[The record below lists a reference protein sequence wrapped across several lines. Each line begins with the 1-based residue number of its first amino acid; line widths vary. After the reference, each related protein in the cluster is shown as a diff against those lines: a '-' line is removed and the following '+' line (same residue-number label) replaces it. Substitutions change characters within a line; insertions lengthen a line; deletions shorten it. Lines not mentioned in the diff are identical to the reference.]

1 MATVTP
7 AGELRLRSAAV
18 TLLRRPLLLAFVLG
32 CGVSLLA
39 SGRLTLRLVV
49 DGTLS
54 FAFVPLCEL
63 IAYAIVYRLQL
74 GTRQIVGPARAG
86 HYAEAV
92 DRYFAGNTPWLWWM
106 LALMTATAILPARR
120 LGSVLAP
127 ILFTAPIPIAL
138 SVRFDWRLFRHD
150 GRSSGQAVFDIILQR
165 AIAWSLATAY
175 FLGVALT
182 ARDFLYTFV
191 EAGQEISAWAR
202 MML

>member
-1 MATVTP
+1 MSIESVATVTP
-7 AGELRLRSAAV
+7 AGELHQRSATV

-39 SGRLTLRLVV
+39 SGRMTPRLIV

-63 IAYAIVYRLQL
+63 IAYAIVYRLQR
-74 GTRQIVGPARAG
+74 GARPFAQT
-86 HYAEAV
+86 A
-92 DRYFAGNTPWLWWM
+92 DRYFAGNAPWLWWM

-120 LGSVLAP
+120 LGSLLAP

-138 SVRFDWRLFRHD
+138 SVRFDWRFFRGD
-150 GRSSGQAVFDIILQR
+150 GRSSRQALIDIILQR
-165 AIAWSLATAY
+165 SIAWSLATAY

-182 ARDFLYTFV
+182 TRDFFYTFV
-191 EAGQEISAWAR
+191 EMGQEIRAWAGT
-202 MML
+202 ML